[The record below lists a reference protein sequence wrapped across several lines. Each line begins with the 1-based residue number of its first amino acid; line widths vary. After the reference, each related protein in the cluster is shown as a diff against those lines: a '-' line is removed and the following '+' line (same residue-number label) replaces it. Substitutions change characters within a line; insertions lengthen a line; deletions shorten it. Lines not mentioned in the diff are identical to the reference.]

1 MIIGTE
7 KNKKMLRLEQGN
19 LCALSKIKT
28 SQKPFK
34 TSPMMTAEMTT
45 TDLLETEE
53 AISLVKSVFAR
64 ELARRLRLSCVSAPI
79 AVLDGTGINDDLNGV
94 ERPVA
99 FPVKALGEQ
108 RAVVVHSLAKWKRLR
123 LRELGIPAGRGLL
136 TDMRA
141 LRPDEDYSPIHSIYV
156 DQWDWEQCITAE
168 QRTPAFLRTTVEHI
182 YEALRATEAEVAAR
196 YPDILPV
203 LPGRITFLHAEDLLR
218 QYPDLTPKEREHEAA
233 RQYGAVFLMGIGGA
247 LSHGEAHD
255 GRAPDYDDWSTE
267 TAPGYQG
274 LNGDLLVWHPV
285 LQTAL
290 ELSSMGVRVDKL
302 ALRRQLV
309 LRGCEQRQAL
319 EFHGRLLRDELPESI
334 GGGIGQ
340 SRVCMFMLRKAHI
353 GEVQVSIWPEETRRQ
368 LADRGITLL

>member
-1 MIIGTE
+1 MT
-7 KNKKMLRLEQGN
+7 
-19 LCALSKIKT
+19 
-28 SQKPFK
+28 
-34 TSPMMTAEMTT
+34 TAEMTT

-64 ELARRLRLSCVSAPI
+64 ELARRLRLSCVSAPLV
-79 AVLDGTGINDDLNGV
+79 VLDGTGINDDLNGV

-99 FPVKALGEQ
+99 FPVKALAERQ
-108 RAVVVHSLAKWKRLR
+108 AVVVHSLAKWKRLR
-123 LRELGIPAGRGLL
+123 LRELGIAAGRGLL

-156 DQWDWEQCITAE
+156 DQWDWEQHIAAE
-168 QRTPAFLRTTVEHI
+168 QRTPEFLHATVEQI
-182 YEALRATEAEVAAR
+182 YEALLATEAEVTAR

-218 QYPDLTPKEREHEAA
+218 QYPDLTPKQREHEAA

-290 ELSSMGVRVDKL
+290 ELSSMGIRVDKL
-302 ALRRQLV
+302 ALRRQLAV
-309 LRGCEQRQAL
+309 RGCEQRAAL
-319 EFHGRLLRDELPESI
+319 DFHGRLLRDELPESI

-340 SRVCMFMLRKAHI
+340 SRVCMFMLRKGHI
-353 GEVQVSIWPEETRRQ
+353 GEVQVSIWPEEVRRE
-368 LADRGITLL
+368 LADTGVTLL